1 MTDSSIPQAPV
12 VPARFSA
19 RWGALILIVAAQ
31 FMVVLDMS
39 IVNVALA
46 SIKTSLDFSQASL
59 QWVITAYAI
68 TFGGF
73 LLLGGRLADVLGRRR
88 VFMAGIA
95 LFTLSSALSG
105 LAWSAASLVAFRAL
119 QGAGGALFAPAGL
132 SLLMTA
138 YREGRE
144 RNLALGLWGAA
155 SGSGAAVGVLLG
167 GILTSYLSWPWIF
180 FINLPVGLA
189 LVALAPRLIA
199 EAKGSLAS
207 RHFDV
212 AGATTVTASLMLLV
226 YALTRATQ
234 DGWGTPATVGLLGT
248 SAALAGAFV
257 AIERTATSP
266 LLPFQAF
273 RGNTLGVANLIT
285 CIIASIGFSQF
296 FLLTLYLQQVLH
308 YSAAESGVAFTSIAV
323 TVAAVSN
330 VAQRFVTRFGTRR
343 VLAVGLLSMG
353 ASQALLVRLPVD
365 GSYVSDLLPSFL
377 LVGVGMAVSF
387 VAVTIAAL
395 EGVQPANA
403 GIASGLVNTSRQIG
417 GAIGLAAIT
426 TVATI
431 SAGRS
436 SATVTAAAT
445 THGFRVAFGVLA
457 LLAVVA
463 VALTPTMRAHNE
475 VDVEQVPDALPAWEE
490 AA

>member
-1 MTDSSIPQAPV
+1 MINSSITPHLS
-12 VPARFSA
+12 RA
-19 RWGALILIVAAQ
+19 RWAALALIVAAQ

-46 SIKTSLDFSQASL
+46 SIKSNLHFSQASL

-73 LLLGGRLADVLGRRR
+73 LLLGGRLADVFGRRR
-88 VFMAGIA
+88 VFLTGIA
-95 LFTLSSALSG
+95 VFTIGSALSG

-144 RNLALGLWGAA
+144 RNLALGIWGAA

-180 FINLPVGLA
+180 YINLPVGIA
-189 LVALAPRLIA
+189 LIVLVPRFIA
-199 EAKGSLAS
+199 EARGELAT

-212 AGATTVTASLMLLV
+212 AGATTITAALMLLV

-234 DGWGTPATVGLLGT
+234 EGWGTPTTVTLLVASATL
-248 SAALAGAFV
+248 AAAFV
-257 AIERTATSP
+257 AIERSATSP
-266 LLPFQAF
+266 LLPFHAF
-273 RGNTLGVANLIT
+273 RGNTLGIANVIT
-285 CIIASIGFSQF
+285 CIIAAIAFSQF
-296 FLLTLYLQQVLH
+296 FILTLYLQQVLH
-308 YSAAESGVAFTSIAV
+308 YSAAESGVAFAAIAV
-323 TVAAVSN
+323 TVAIVSN
-330 VAQRFVTRFGTRR
+330 VAQRLVTMFGARR
-343 VLAVGLLSMG
+343 VLAAGLLSMA

-365 GSYVSDLLPSFL
+365 GNYVTDLLPSFI
-377 LVGVGMAVSF
+377 LVGVGMAVAF

-426 TVATI
+426 TVATTYASRPTATL
-431 SAGRS
+431 SA
-436 SATVTAAAT
+436 AAAT
-445 THGFRVAFGVLA
+445 THGYRVAFGVLM
-457 LLAVVA
+457 LLALA
-463 VALTPTMRAHNE
+463 GLALTPTMRPHTAE
-475 VDVEQVPDALPAWEE
+475 AVERAPDALPAWEE

>member
-1 MTDSSIPQAPV
+1 MKTSPIASGAG
-12 VPARFSA
+12 RT
-19 RWGALILIVAAQ
+19 RWAALALIVAAQ

-46 SIKTSLDFSQASL
+46 SIKSDLRFSQASL

-88 VFMAGIA
+88 VFLAGIT
-95 LFTLSSALSG
+95 LFTIGSALSG
-105 LAWSAASLVAFRAL
+105 LAWSATSLVVFRAL
-119 QGAGGALFAPAGL
+119 QGGGGALFAPAGL

-144 RNLALGLWGAA
+144 RNLALGIWGAA

-167 GILTSYLSWPWIF
+167 GVLTSYLSWPWIF
-180 FINLPVGLA
+180 YINLPVGVTL
-189 LVALAPRLIA
+189 LVLTPRFIAETKGALAT
-199 EAKGSLAS
+199 
-207 RHFDV
+207 RHFDL

-234 DGWGTPATVGLLGT
+234 DGWGTPTTEALLIASGVLG
-248 SAALAGAFV
+248 AAFV
-257 AIERTATSP
+257 TVERSATSP
-266 LLPFQAF
+266 LLPFHAF

-285 CIIASIGFSQF
+285 GIIASVGFSQF

-308 YSAAESGVAFTSIAV
+308 YSAAESGVAFASIAV
-323 TVAAVSN
+323 TVAIMSN
-330 VAQRFVTRFGTRR
+330 VAQRLVTSFGARR
-343 VLAVGLLSMG
+343 VLAAGLLSM
-353 ASQALLVRLPVD
+353 AAAEALLVRLPVHA
-365 GSYVSDLLPSFL
+365 SYTSDLLPSFI
-377 LVGVGMAVSF
+377 LVGLGIAVSF

-426 TVATI
+426 TIATTYTSKPTATL
-431 SAGRS
+431 SA
-436 SATVTAAAT
+436 AAAT
-445 THGFRVAFGVLA
+445 THGYRVAFGVLS
-457 LLAVVA
+457 LLALVG
-463 VALTPTMRAHNE
+463 VALTPSMRAHTGE
-475 VDVEQVPDALPAWEE
+475 AAERAPDALPALEE

>member
-1 MTDSSIPQAPV
+1 MSNSSIRQRPSTRQWA
-12 VPARFSA
+12 AL
-19 RWGALILIVAAQ
+19 ALIVTAQ

-39 IVNVALA
+39 IVNIALA
-46 SIKTSLDFSQASL
+46 SIKSSLHFSQASL

-88 VFMAGIA
+88 VFLTGIVV
-95 LFTLSSALSG
+95 FTLSSALSG
-105 LAWSAASLVAFRAL
+105 LAWSAASLVVFRAL

-144 RNLALGLWGAA
+144 RNLALGIWAAA

-167 GILTSYLSWPWIF
+167 GVLTSYLSWPWVF
-180 FINLPVGLA
+180 YINLPVGIA
-189 LVALAPRLIA
+189 LVVLVPRFIA
-199 EAKGSLAS
+199 EAKGQLAT

-234 DGWGTPATVGLLGT
+234 EGWGTPTTVTLIAASG
-248 SAALAGAFV
+248 ALAAAFV
-257 AIERTATSP
+257 AIEQRAVSP
-266 LLPFQAF
+266 LLPFSAF
-273 RGNTLGVANLIT
+273 RGNTLGIANLIT
-285 CIIASIGFSQF
+285 CIIAAIGFSQF

-323 TVAAVSN
+323 TVAVMSN
-330 VAQRFVTRFGTRR
+330 VAQRLVTRFGARR

-353 ASQALLVRLPVD
+353 ASQALLVRLPVQ
-365 GSYVSDLLPSFL
+365 GSYVTDLLPSFL
-377 LVGVGMAVSF
+377 LVGLGMAISF

-395 EGVQPANA
+395 EGVQPVNA

-431 SAGRS
+431 YASRP
-436 SATVTAAAT
+436 SATVSAAAGT

-457 LLAVVA
+457 VCA
-463 VALTPTMRAHNE
+463 VAGAVLTPAMRVHAHE
-475 VDVEQVPDALPAWEE
+475 EAVEQAPDALPAWEQ

>member
-1 MTDSSIPQAPV
+1 MNSSSI
-12 VPARFSA
+12 ARHRPSTS
-19 RWGALILIVAAQ
+19 RWAALALIVTAQ

-46 SIKTSLDFSQASL
+46 SIKSSLDFSQASL

-88 VFMAGIA
+88 VFMTGIA

-144 RNLALGLWGAA
+144 RNLALGIWGAA

-167 GILTSYLSWPWIF
+167 GVLTSYLSWPWIF
-180 FINLPVGLA
+180 YINLPVGLA
-189 LVALAPRLIA
+189 LVVLVPRFIA
-199 EAKGSLAS
+199 EAKGELAT

-212 AGATTVTASLMLLV
+212 AGATTITASLMLLV

-234 DGWGTPATVGLLGT
+234 EGWGTPTTVTLLAAAG
-248 SAALAGAFV
+248 ALAAAFV
-257 AIERTATSP
+257 AIERTAVSP
-266 LLPFQAF
+266 LLPFHAF

-285 CIIASIGFSQF
+285 CIIAAIGFSQF

-308 YSAAESGVAFTSIAV
+308 YSAAESGLAFTAIAV
-323 TVAAVSN
+323 TVAVMSN
-330 VAQRFVTRFGTRR
+330 VAQRLVTRFGARR
-343 VLAVGLLSMG
+343 VLAAGLLSMG
-353 ASQALLVRLPVD
+353 ASQALLMRLPVH
-365 GSYVSDLLPSFL
+365 GSYVTDLLPSFI
-377 LVGVGMAVSF
+377 LVGLGMAVSF

-395 EGVQPANA
+395 AGVQPANA

-431 SAGRS
+431 YASRPSETVSVAAG
-436 SATVTAAAT
+436 T

-457 LLAVVA
+457 VLALAGVL
-463 VALTPTMRAHNE
+463 LTPTMRAHARE
-475 VDVEQVPDALPAWEE
+475 VVEQAPDALPAWEE

>member
-1 MTDSSIPQAPV
+1 MNSSSITPHLS
-12 VPARFSA
+12 RA
-19 RWGALILIVAAQ
+19 RWAALALIVAAQ

-46 SIKTSLDFSQASL
+46 SIKSNLHFSQASL

-73 LLLGGRLADVLGRRR
+73 LLLGGRLADVFGRRR
-88 VFMAGIA
+88 VFLTGIA
-95 LFTLSSALSG
+95 VFTIGSALSG
-105 LAWSAASLVAFRAL
+105 LAWSAASLVVFRAL

-144 RNLALGLWGAA
+144 RNLALGIWGAA

-167 GILTSYLSWPWIF
+167 GVLTSYLSWPWIF
-180 FINLPVGLA
+180 YINLPVGIA
-189 LVALAPRLIA
+189 LIVLVPRFIA
-199 EAKGSLAS
+199 EARGELAT

-212 AGATTVTASLMLLV
+212 AGATTVTAALMLLV

-234 DGWGTPATVGLLGT
+234 AGWGTPSTVLLLAASATLG
-248 SAALAGAFV
+248 AAFV
-257 AIERTATSP
+257 AIERSATSP
-266 LLPFQAF
+266 LLPFHAF
-273 RGNTLGVANLIT
+273 RGNTLGIANVIT
-285 CIIASIGFSQF
+285 CIIAAIGFSQF
-296 FLLTLYLQQVLH
+296 FILTLYLQQVLH
-308 YSAAESGVAFTSIAV
+308 YSAAESGLAFASIAV
-323 TVAAVSN
+323 TVAIVSN
-330 VAQRFVTRFGTRR
+330 VAQRLVTIFGARR
-343 VLAVGLLSMG
+343 VLAAGLLSMA

-365 GSYVSDLLPSFL
+365 GNYVTDLLPSFI
-377 LVGVGMAVSF
+377 LVGIGMAVSF

-403 GIASGLVNTSRQIG
+403 GIASGLVNTSRQVG

-426 TVATI
+426 TVATTYA
-431 SAGRS
+431 SRP
-436 SATVTAAAT
+436 SATLSAAAAT
-445 THGFRVAFGVLA
+445 THGYHVAFGVLM
-457 LLAVVA
+457 LLALA
-463 VALTPTMRAHNE
+463 GVALAPTMRPHTG
-475 VDVEQVPDALPAWEE
+475 DVAELAPDALPAWEE

>member
-1 MTDSSIPQAPV
+1 MFSSSI
-12 VPARFSA
+12 ARRPTTWA
-19 RWGALILIVAAQ
+19 ALVLIVTAQ

-39 IVNVALA
+39 IVNIALA
-46 SIKTSLDFSQASL
+46 SIKSSLDFSQASL

-88 VFMAGIA
+88 VFLTGIA
-95 LFTLSSALSG
+95 VFTIGSALSG

-144 RNLALGLWGAA
+144 RNLALGIWAAA

-167 GILTSYLSWPWIF
+167 GVLTSYLSWPWVF
-180 FINLPVGLA
+180 YINLPVGLA
-189 LVALAPRLIA
+189 LIVLVPRFIA
-199 EAKGSLAS
+199 EAKGELAT

-212 AGATTVTASLMLLV
+212 AGATTITAALMLLV

-234 DGWGTPATVGLLGT
+234 AGWGTPTTIGLLAL
-248 SAALAGAFV
+248 SAALAGTFV
-257 AIERTATSP
+257 MIERAAPSP
-266 LLPFQAF
+266 LLPFHAF
-273 RGNTLGVANLIT
+273 RGNTLGIANLIT
-285 CIIASIGFSQF
+285 CIVAAIGFSQF
-296 FLLTLYLQQVLH
+296 FLLTLYLQQILH
-308 YSAAESGVAFTSIAV
+308 YSAAESGAAFAAIAV
-323 TVAAVSN
+323 TVAVMSN
-330 VAQRFVTRFGTRR
+330 VAQRLVTAFGPRR
-343 VLAVGLLSMG
+343 VLAFGLLSMA
-353 ASQALLVRLPVD
+353 ASQALLVRLPVH
-365 GSYVSDLLPSFL
+365 GSYVTDLLPSFL
-377 LVGVGMAVSF
+377 LIGIGMAVSF

-395 EGVQPANA
+395 QGVQPANA

-431 SAGRS
+431 YATHPSAS
-436 SATVTAAAT
+436 VTAAAGT
-445 THGFRVAFGVLA
+445 THGFRVAFGVLT
-457 LLAVVA
+457 LLALTG
-463 VALTPTMRAHNE
+463 VALTPTMRAHTGE
-475 VDVEQVPDALPAWEE
+475 AVERAPEAMPAWDE

>member
-1 MTDSSIPQAPV
+1 V
-12 VPARFSA
+12 
-19 RWGALILIVAAQ
+19 LIVTAQ

-39 IVNVALA
+39 IVNIALA
-46 SIKTSLDFSQASL
+46 SIKSSLDFSQASL

-88 VFMAGIA
+88 VFLTGIA
-95 LFTLSSALSG
+95 VFTIGSALSG

-144 RNLALGLWGAA
+144 RNLALGIWAAA

-167 GILTSYLSWPWIF
+167 GVLTSYLSWPWVF
-180 FINLPVGLA
+180 YINLPVGLA
-189 LVALAPRLIA
+189 LIALVPRFIA
-199 EAKGSLAS
+199 EAKGELAT

-212 AGATTVTASLMLLV
+212 AGATTITAALMLLV

-234 DGWGTPATVGLLGT
+234 EGWGTPTTIGLLAL
-248 SAALAGAFV
+248 SAALAGTFV
-257 AIERTATSP
+257 MIERAATSP
-266 LLPFQAF
+266 LLPFHAF
-273 RGNTLGVANLIT
+273 RGNTLGIANLIT
-285 CIIASIGFSQF
+285 CIIAAIGFSQF
-296 FLLTLYLQQVLH
+296 FLLTLYLQQILH
-308 YSAAESGVAFTSIAV
+308 YSAAESGVAFAAIAV
-323 TVAAVSN
+323 TVAVMSN
-330 VAQRFVTRFGTRR
+330 VAQRLVTTFGARR
-343 VLAVGLLSMG
+343 VLAFGLLSMG
-353 ASQALLVRLPVD
+353 ASQALLVRLPVH
-365 GSYVSDLLPSFL
+365 GSYVTDLLPSFL
-377 LVGVGMAVSF
+377 LIGIGMAVSF

-395 EGVQPANA
+395 QGVQPANA

-426 TVATI
+426 TVATLYATHP
-431 SAGRS
+431 SAS
-436 SATVTAAAT
+436 VSTAAGT

-457 LLAVVA
+457 LLALTG
-463 VALTPTMRAHNE
+463 VALTPTMRAHTGE
-475 VDVEQVPDALPAWEE
+475 AVERAPEAIPAWEE

>member
-1 MTDSSIPQAPV
+1 MNSSSI
-12 VPARFSA
+12 ARQTSRNPWA
-19 RWGALILIVAAQ
+19 ALVLIVSAQ
-31 FMVVLDMS
+31 FMVVLDLS

-46 SIKTSLDFSQASL
+46 SIKSSLDFSQASL

-88 VFMAGIA
+88 IFLTGIA
-95 LFTLSSALSG
+95 VFTLGSALSG
-105 LAWSAASLVAFRAL
+105 LAWSATSLVIFRGL

-144 RNLALGLWGAA
+144 RNLALGIWGAA

-167 GILTSYLSWPWIF
+167 GVLTSYLSWPWIF
-180 FINLPVGLA
+180 YINLPVGLTL
-189 LVALAPRLIA
+189 LVLVPRFIA
-199 EAKGSLAS
+199 EAKGELAS

-212 AGATTVTASLMLLV
+212 AGATTITAALMLLV
-226 YALTRATQ
+226 YALTRATH
-234 DGWGTPATVGLLGT
+234 DGWGTPATLTLFVASGV
-248 SAALAGAFV
+248 LATAFV
-257 AIERTATSP
+257 VIEQTASSP

-273 RGNTLGVANLIT
+273 RGNTLGIANLIT
-285 CIIASIGFSQF
+285 GIIAAIAFSQF

-308 YSAAESGVAFTSIAV
+308 YSAAESGVAFAAIAV
-323 TVAAVSN
+323 TVAVMSN
-330 VAQRFVTRFGTRR
+330 VAQRLVTLLGARR
-343 VLAVGLLSMG
+343 VLAAGLLSMG
-353 ASQALLVRLPVD
+353 AAQALLVRLPVD
-365 GSYVSDLLPSFL
+365 GSYVVDLLPSFI
-377 LVGVGMAVSF
+377 LVGLGMAASF

-403 GIASGLVNTSRQIG
+403 GIASGLVNTSRQVG

-426 TVATI
+426 TVATVYT
-431 SAGRS
+431 SQPTAS
-436 SATVTAAAT
+436 LSAAAGA
-445 THGFRVAFGVLA
+445 THGFRVAFGVLTA
-457 LLAVVA
+457 LALAG
-463 VALTPTMRAHNE
+463 VALTPTMRAHTHE
-475 VDVEQVPDALPAWEE
+475 VVEQAPDALPAWEE

>member
-1 MTDSSIPQAPV
+1 MLHSSITPRSAWGRWAP
-12 VPARFSA
+12 
-19 RWGALILIVAAQ
+19 LILIITAQ

-46 SIKTSLDFSQASL
+46 AIKGSLGFSQTGL

-88 VFMAGIA
+88 IFMAGIA

-105 LAWSAASLVAFRAL
+105 LAWSPASLVAFRAL

-138 YREGRE
+138 YREGRD

-167 GILTSYLSWPWIF
+167 GVLTSYLSWPWVF
-180 FINLPVGLA
+180 YINLPVGLA
-189 LVALAPRLIA
+189 LLVGIPRSIA
-199 EAKGSLAS
+199 EAKGELAT

-212 AGATTVTASLMLLV
+212 AGATTITASLMLLV

-234 DGWGTPATVGLLGT
+234 AGWGTPGTVSLLVAAGVLAAT
-248 SAALAGAFV
+248 FV
-257 AIERTATSP
+257 AIERAATSP
-266 LLPFQAF
+266 LLPLHAF

-285 CIIASIGFSQF
+285 CIIAAIGFSQF

-308 YSAAESGVAFTSIAV
+308 YSAAESGVAFAAIAV
-323 TVAAVSN
+323 TVAVMSN
-330 VAQRFVTRFGTRR
+330 VAQRLVTMLGARR
-343 VLAVGLLSMG
+343 VLAFGLLAMG

-365 GSYVSDLLPSFL
+365 GTYARDLLPSFI

-395 EGVQPANA
+395 AGVAPANA

-426 TVATI
+426 TVATVYA
-431 SAGRS
+431 SRP
-436 SATVTAAAT
+436 SATVSVAAGT

-457 LLAVVA
+457 VLALVA
-463 VALTPTMRAHNE
+463 VALTPTMRAHTEVVNE
-475 VDVEQVPDALPAWEE
+475 APDALPAWEE

>member
-1 MTDSSIPQAPV
+1 
-12 VPARFSA
+12 
-19 RWGALILIVAAQ
+19 LIVAAQ

-46 SIKTSLDFSQASL
+46 SIKSNLHFSQASL

-73 LLLGGRLADVLGRRR
+73 LLLGGRLADVFGRRR
-88 VFMAGIA
+88 VFLTGIA
-95 LFTLSSALSG
+95 VFTIGSALSG
-105 LAWSAASLVAFRAL
+105 LAWSAASLVVFRAL

-144 RNLALGLWGAA
+144 RNLALGIWGAA

-180 FINLPVGLA
+180 YINLPVGIA
-189 LVALAPRLIA
+189 LIVLVPRFIA
-199 EAKGSLAS
+199 EARGELAT

-212 AGATTVTASLMLLV
+212 AGATTITAALMLLV

-234 DGWGTPATVGLLGT
+234 EGWGTPTTVTLLVASGT
-248 SAALAGAFV
+248 LAAAFV
-257 AIERTATSP
+257 AIERSATSP
-266 LLPFQAF
+266 LLPFHAF
-273 RGNTLGVANLIT
+273 RGNTLGIANLIT
-285 CIIASIGFSQF
+285 CLIAAIGFSQF
-296 FLLTLYLQQVLH
+296 FILTLYLQQVLH
-308 YSAAESGVAFTSIAV
+308 YSAAESGVAFASIAV
-323 TVAAVSN
+323 TVAIVSN
-330 VAQRFVTRFGTRR
+330 VAQRLVTMFGARR
-343 VLAVGLLSMG
+343 VLAAGLLSMA
-353 ASQALLVRLPVD
+353 ASQALLVRLPVH
-365 GSYVSDLLPSFL
+365 GNYATDLLPSFI
-377 LVGVGMAVSF
+377 LVGIGLAVSF

-426 TVATI
+426 TVATTYASRPTATL
-431 SAGRS
+431 SA
-436 SATVTAAAT
+436 AAAT
-445 THGFRVAFGVLA
+445 THGYRVAFGVLM
-457 LLAVVA
+457 LLALA
-463 VALTPTMRAHNE
+463 GLALTPTMRPHTAE
-475 VDVEQVPDALPAWEE
+475 VAEQAPDALPAWEE

>member
-1 MTDSSIPQAPV
+1 MISSSISPHLS
-12 VPARFSA
+12 RA
-19 RWGALILIVAAQ
+19 RWAALALIVAAQ

-46 SIKTSLDFSQASL
+46 SIKSNLHFSQASL

-73 LLLGGRLADVLGRRR
+73 LLLGGRLADVFGRRR
-88 VFMAGIA
+88 VFLTGIA
-95 LFTLSSALSG
+95 VFTIGSALSG

-144 RNLALGLWGAA
+144 RNLALGIWGAA

-167 GILTSYLSWPWIF
+167 GVLTSYLSWPWIF
-180 FINLPVGLA
+180 YINLPVGIA
-189 LVALAPRLIA
+189 LIVLVPRFIA
-199 EAKGSLAS
+199 EARGELAT

-212 AGATTVTASLMLLV
+212 AGATTITAALMLLV

-234 DGWGTPATVGLLGT
+234 EGWGTPTTVTLLVASGT
-248 SAALAGAFV
+248 LAAAFV
-257 AIERTATSP
+257 AIERSATSP
-266 LLPFQAF
+266 LLPFHAF
-273 RGNTLGVANLIT
+273 RGNTLGIANVIT
-285 CIIASIGFSQF
+285 CIIAAIAFSQF
-296 FLLTLYLQQVLH
+296 FILTLYLQQVLH
-308 YSAAESGVAFTSIAV
+308 YSAAESGVAFAAIAV
-323 TVAAVSN
+323 TVAIVSN
-330 VAQRFVTRFGTRR
+330 VAQRLVTMFGARR
-343 VLAVGLLSMG
+343 VLAAGLLSMA

-365 GSYVSDLLPSFL
+365 GNYVTDLLPSFI
-377 LVGVGMAVSF
+377 LVGVGMAVAF

-426 TVATI
+426 TVATTYASRPTATL
-431 SAGRS
+431 SA
-436 SATVTAAAT
+436 AAAT
-445 THGFRVAFGVLA
+445 THGYRVAFGVLM
-457 LLAVVA
+457 LLALA
-463 VALTPTMRAHNE
+463 GLALTPAMRPHTAE
-475 VDVEQVPDALPAWEE
+475 VAERAPDALPAWEE

>member
-1 MTDSSIPQAPV
+1 MISSAI
-12 VPARFSA
+12 ARRPSTNQWA
-19 RWGALILIVAAQ
+19 ALILIVTAQ

-46 SIKTSLDFSQASL
+46 SIKSSLDFSQASL

-88 VFMAGIA
+88 VFLTGIA
-95 LFTLSSALSG
+95 VFTLGSALSG

-144 RNLALGLWGAA
+144 RNLALGIWGAA

-167 GILTSYLSWPWIF
+167 GVLTSYLDWPWVF
-180 FINLPVGLA
+180 YINLPVGLA
-189 LVALAPRLIA
+189 LIVLVPRFIA
-199 EAKGSLAS
+199 EAKGELAT

-212 AGATTVTASLMLLV
+212 AGATTITASLMLLV
-226 YALTRATQ
+226 YALTRAMQ
-234 DGWGTPATVGLLGT
+234 AGWGTPTTVTFLAAAG
-248 SAALAGAFV
+248 ALAAAFV

-266 LLPFQAF
+266 LLPFHAF

-285 CIIASIGFSQF
+285 CLIAAIGFSQF

-308 YSAAESGVAFTSIAV
+308 YSAAETGVAFAAIAV
-323 TVAAVSN
+323 TVAVMSN
-330 VAQRFVTRFGTRR
+330 VAQRLVTAFGARR
-343 VLAVGLLSMG
+343 VLAFGLLSMG
-353 ASQALLVRLPVD
+353 VAQALLVRLPVH
-365 GSYVSDLLPSFL
+365 GNYVTDLLPSFI
-377 LVGVGMAVSF
+377 LVGIGMAVSF

-395 EGVQPANA
+395 QGVRPANA

-426 TVATI
+426 TVATTFASER
-431 SAGRS
+431 SAS
-436 SATVTAAAT
+436 VSASAAT

-457 LLAVVA
+457 VLALIGA
-463 VALTPTMRAHNE
+463 VLTPTMRAHTGE
-475 VDVEQVPDALPAWEE
+475 VIERAPDLMPAWEE